1 MTLMTSR
8 TSCPPRFGTQRS
20 PDRPTLGP
28 AIGIVAARLR
38 KPFMPWQ
45 QYVADVIGEI
55 LPDTGRLA
63 YDEVS
68 LTVPRQSGKSTF
80 VEAKAAHR
88 CSATGF
94 YGPRQRVVYTA
105 QTRLK
110 AREKWEEDFLADL
123 KAASAFRNR
132 IEPSLANGNEH
143 IRFPNGS
150 RWGIEANTEKAGHGG
165 TLDEAYI
172 DEAFSHTDWRL
183 EQAFGPAMIT
193 RANNLL
199 LVISTAGWLGASPYL
214 QAKVDAGRRAVAEG
228 RRAGLAYFEWSAP
241 QDADA
246 ADESV
251 WWDCMPALGHTISIE
266 DIRREYQKASEQGKL
281 NEFRRAYLNQW
292 VPKDVP
298 DDWLVIPK
306 AAWDGLADAESHP
319 VPRVVL
325 AAAFS
330 HDQKHAA
337 VGLAGWRA
345 DGLLHVEVADYRE
358 GTAWVAPWLTGRVA
372 KHDPLA
378 VVVDDGSHEGA
389 VIKDLEAA
397 RVEVMKPHARGVA
410 EAYADF
416 IQDATDTQRLRHRG
430 QGDLEAALAGAVS
443 RDVGDGGK
451 AWGRRKSSADISPL
465 VAVTNAAWGL
475 RAKTAEGGGDPGAWL
490 I

>member
-8 TSCPPRFGTQRS
+8 TSCPPRFGTRRS

-28 AIGIVAARLR
+28 AIGATAAKLR

-55 LPDTGRLA
+55 LPSGRLA
-63 YDEVS
+63 YDEVG

-80 VEAKAAHR
+80 VEAKATHR

-94 YGPRQRVVYTA
+94 FGGRQRVVYTA

-123 KAASAFRNR
+123 QASAAFRSR
-132 IEPSLANGNEH
+132 VVPSLANGNEH
-143 IRFPNGS
+143 MRFPNGS

-172 DEAFSHTDWRL
+172 DEAFSHQDWRL

-193 RANNLL
+193 RANRLL
-199 LVISTAGWLGASPYL
+199 LIISTAGWLGGSPYL
-214 QAKVDAGRRAVAEG
+214 EAKVEAGRRVVEEG
-228 RRAGLAYFEWSAP
+228 RTEGLAYFEWSAP
-241 QDADA
+241 QDADPSNERA
-246 ADESV
+246 
-251 WWDCMPALGHTISIE
+251 WWDCMPALGHTISVE
-266 DIRREYQKASEQGKL
+266 DIRREYQKAVDQRKL
-281 NEFRRAYLNQW
+281 NDFKRAYLNQW
-292 VPKDVP
+292 VPKDMP
-298 DDWLVIPK
+298 DDWLVIPF
-306 AAWDGLADAESHP
+306 AAWERLADPESHP
-319 VPRVVL
+319 EPRIVL
-325 AAAFS
+325 SAAFS
-330 HDQKHAA
+330 HDQRHAA
-337 VGLAGWRA
+337 AGLAGWRA
-345 DGLLHVEVADYRE
+345 DGLLHVEVGDYRE
-358 GTAWVAPWLTGRVA
+358 GTSWVAPWLIDRA
-372 KHDPLA
+372 ARHDPLA
-378 VVVDDGSHEGA
+378 IVIDDGSHEGA

-397 RVEVMKPHARGVA
+397 RLEVMRPHARGVA

-416 IQDATDTQRLRHRG
+416 IQDATDTKTLRHRA
-430 QGDLEAALAGAVS
+430 QGDLDAALAGAVS